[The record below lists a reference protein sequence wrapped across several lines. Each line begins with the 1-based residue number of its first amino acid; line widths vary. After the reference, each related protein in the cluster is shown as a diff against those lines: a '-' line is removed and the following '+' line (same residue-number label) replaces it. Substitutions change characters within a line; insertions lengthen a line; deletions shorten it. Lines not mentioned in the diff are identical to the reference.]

1 MAARCPSAEP
11 DGPAKLTGY
20 RLVFASSSERWGGA
34 VADIR
39 EDRKWY
45 VQGGIYRLK
54 ESDLESLDG
63 YEGVPN
69 FYVRMRAEIVIPSGE
84 KIIAWT
90 YRMIERQDRGKPSR
104 AYLETILKGFSDFN
118 IAPPPEVSAIEYI
131 D

>member
-1 MAARCPSAEP
+1 MLARCPSAEP
-11 DGPAKLTGY
+11 VGPARLTGY

-45 VQGGIYRLK
+45 VQGGIYRMK

-69 FYVRMRAEIVIPSGE
+69 FYIRMRAEIEIPSSG
-84 KIIAWT
+84 KIIAWV
-90 YRMIERQDRGKPSR
+90 YRMVEVQHRGKPSR
-104 AYLETILKGFSDFN
+104 AYLETILKGFSDFK
-118 IAPPPEVSAIEYI
+118 ITPPPEVSAAECI

>member
-1 MAARCPSAEP
+1 MATRCPSAEP
-11 DGPAKLTGY
+11 VGPAKLTGY

-45 VQGGIYRLK
+45 VQGGIYHLK
-54 ESDLESLDG
+54 ESDLESLDR
-63 YEGVPN
+63 YEGVPD
-69 FYVRMRAEIVIPSGE
+69 FYVRMRAEIEIPSGE

-90 YRMIERQDRGKPSR
+90 YRMDERHHRGKPSR
-104 AYLETILKGFSDFN
+104 AYLETILKGFSDFK
-118 IAPPPEVSAIEYI
+118 ITPPPEVSAIKCI